1 MKYLYPEGAAEGPVD
16 DFSGGGGGI
25 GSRIG
30 FNLEA
35 FIPIILIIII
45 GLLLAM
51 KLGIVALPF
60 DIPGISGGQPS
71 EMLIIGASSIETL
84 SELSKNPDL
93 VHYRQHIDPTYFER
107 NPADMIANYDII
119 WIDQSEQADK
129 TIPRRLGEAIE
140 DFVKRGGKL
149 VVVKDSG
156 ILREGAYDVIGWEAT
171 FNDVVPVKCDRVIQ
185 GIPSCMVPYHV
196 MGEGLRDDEDHRI
209 MRGIERAPFDPNLL
223 ITVDLFDVTSTGKE
237 VAFIRESGTDRTY
250 PAIIEKSMVIGK
262 SIYFNYN
269 PGKTPGILANTLE
282 YLR

>member
-1 MKYLYPEGAAEGPVD
+1 MYPESGAAEGPVD
-16 DFSGGGGGI
+16 DFSGGGGGY

-51 KLGIVALPF
+51 KFNIVPMPF
-60 DIPGISGGQPS
+60 DIPGFRSGPS

-84 SELSKNPDL
+84 EVLNKSPDL
-93 VHYRQHIDPTYFER
+93 VHYRQHIDPSYFER
-107 NPADMIANYDII
+107 NPKDMIANYDVILL
-119 WIDQSEQADK
+119 DQSEQADK

-140 DFVKRGGKL
+140 DWVKAGGKL
-149 VVVKDSG
+149 IVVKDSG

-171 FNDVVPVKCDRVIQ
+171 FNDVVPARCDRVIK

-196 MGEGLRDDEDHRI
+196 MGEIFKVDEDHRI
-209 MRGIERAPFDPNLL
+209 MRGIERVPADPMEL
-223 ITVDLFDVTSTGKE
+223 IILDTFDVTGTGKE
-237 VAFIRESGTDRTY
+237 IAYIQESGVPHTY
-250 PAIIEKSMVIGK
+250 PAIVEKNLVIGK
-262 SIYFNYN
+262 SLYFNYN
-269 PGKTPGILANTLE
+269 PGKTPGILEATLD